1 MWRQL
6 STIVGHL
13 RSIFIH
19 FRCSKQF
26 GAYCTFGSVFFF
38 ILLSW
43 FAEPSDAGII
53 PPEYRTSFQPT
64 NTTTTSAMT
73 SQSVMMTSQQSTS
86 SSPPSRVPP
95 GTAGG
100 QQEKNP
106 AMPVKQPHQFSSN
119 PVEEWAKEQVK
130 ALYYDHWMMESR
142 VGEYHRSFKTTI

>member
-1 MWRQL
+1 MGPDNYFLEW
-6 STIVGHL
+6 
-13 RSIFIH
+13 
-19 FRCSKQF
+19 
-26 GAYCTFGSVFFF
+26 FFF
-38 ILLSW
+38 IWLSC

-86 SSPPSRVPP
+86 SPPSRVPP

-119 PVEEWAKEQVK
+119 PVEEWAKEQVHTVVPGFRVLGYRALPGFRALK
-130 ALYYDHWMMESR
+130 AGDGAWS
-142 VGEYHRSFKTTI
+142 VNKTQFFI